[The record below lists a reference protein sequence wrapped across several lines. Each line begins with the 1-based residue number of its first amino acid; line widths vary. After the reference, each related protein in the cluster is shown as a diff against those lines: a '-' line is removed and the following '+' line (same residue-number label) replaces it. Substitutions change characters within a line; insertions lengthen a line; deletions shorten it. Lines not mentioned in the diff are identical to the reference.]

1 MHRGDVEY
9 ANTGVPLKKLLA
21 ALLAEGRSWR
31 PGDDYYAHD
40 ITPCVFGATT
50 SRDSL
55 TVKVGWF
62 GAPLSTLRNDWH
74 PAGGDV
80 LSGWWLHED
89 DSRYAFPC
97 KVTGSHSAQQEQI
110 PLSVRLNA
118 KNLDGFTP
126 ELRSRVAAALARTV
140 ATQLHCANR
149 PAIPARLTTPP
160 YNPVRS
166 TPSHSSPNP
175 SSSPRYS
182 TRSTHSPGQAP
193 APR

>member
-1 MHRGDVEY
+1 M
-9 ANTGVPLKKLLA
+9 
-21 ALLAEGRSWR
+21 AELSARAREWQ
-31 PGDDYYAHD
+31 PGDDDFDPGA
-40 ITPCVFGATT
+40 TPCVFGPVG
-50 SRDSL
+50 SSDSL
-55 TVKVGWF
+55 TVRVGRLGW
-62 GAPLSTLRNDWH
+62 PLSTAARAGWH
-74 PAGGDV
+74 RAGGGV

-126 ELRSRVAAALARTV
+126 ELRNRVAAALARTM

-149 PAIPARLTTPP
+149 PAAPARLTTPP

-175 SSSPRYS
+175 TNSPRYS

-193 APR
+193 TPR